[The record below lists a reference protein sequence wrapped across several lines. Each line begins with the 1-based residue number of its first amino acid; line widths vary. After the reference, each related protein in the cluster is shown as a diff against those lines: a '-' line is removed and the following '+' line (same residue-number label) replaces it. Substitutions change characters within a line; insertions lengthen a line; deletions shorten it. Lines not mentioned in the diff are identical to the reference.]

1 MGPDLLERIRSG
13 KLNSGQV
20 LEIAK
25 DLLCG
30 VRDLHSAGIIHRD
43 LKPENVV
50 ESKNGWVIIDLGSAA
65 MHRTDLRAY
74 TYI

>member
-43 LKPENVV
+43 LKPEDVV
-50 ESKNGWVIIDLGSAA
+50 RG
-65 MHRTDLRAY
+65 
-74 TYI
+74 

>member
-1 MGPDLLERIRSG
+1 MGPDLLELIRSG

-25 DLLCG
+25 DLLFG

-50 ESKNGWVIIDLGSAA
+50 RG
-65 MHRTDLRAY
+65 
-74 TYI
+74 